1 MRVHPIFTNAE
12 AKAIDRLSTEDL
24 GIPEISLMG
33 SAALAV
39 FHANEDLWETAETIL
54 ILVGTGGNG
63 GDGYALAQILF
74 QEGHSVQ
81 VFQTAPN
88 KNQAGIFYESLCR
101 KVGIQIGSI
110 GELSVYLNTKTK
122 DSILLVDALLGIGFT
137 PPLDEHLTSII
148 ELCNQKKEIFYTIS
162 LDTPSGFI
170 SGMDSISVQADSIEE
185 LGTRK
190 WENIGYQNPDSE
202 EPTPRYYESI
212 GFPVRSHISK
222 INFQQKFIWEP
233 DQKLAR
239 DKLKRK
245 LNAHKYKSGSAMF
258 YGGKEGME
266 GAILL
271 SEKTFSVLGG
281 GITKIGS
288 PSLAIQ
294 KLTLAKDL
302 SRMAQSVSFSEFIQD
317 SFLEKVSVLVCGPG
331 LTENPVDFSSN
342 LDLGNKTLI
351 LDAGAIPKS
360 KEKVPNSREILLT
373 PHMGEFSKLTNKSYI
388 RIQDVVDDIR
398 KLCSEWQV
406 NILVK
411 SHISLYCTKSEE
423 CFVFE
428 SPNPKL
434 ATMGTGDLLTGV
446 IARYLSTGETL
457 TESVYLA
464 LSLLDGVRQM
474 EISNP
479 TAGNI
484 LEFLKGVV

>member
-1 MRVHPIFTNAE
+1 MRFHPIFTNAE
-12 AKAIDRLSTEDL
+12 AKHIDRLSTEEL
-24 GIPEISLMG
+24 GIPEIALMG
-33 SAALAV
+33 SAALSV

-54 ILVGTGGNG
+54 VLVGTGGNG

-88 KNQAGIFYESLCR
+88 KKNAGIFHESLCK
-101 KVGIQIGSI
+101 KVGVPIGSI
-110 GELSVYLNTKTK
+110 SELSSYLKTKTK
-122 DSILLVDALLGIGFT
+122 DSVLLVDALLGIGFN
-137 PPLDEHLTSII
+137 PPLDTQLTSII

-170 SGMDSISVQADSIEE
+170 SGMDTICIQADSIEE

-222 INFQQKFIWEP
+222 LNFQQKFIWEP
-233 DQKLAR
+233 DMKQAKE
-239 DKLKRK
+239 KLKRK

-271 SEKTFSVLGG
+271 SEKIFSVLGG

-288 PSLAIQ
+288 PSSQIQ
-294 KLTLAKDL
+294 KLTLSKDL
-302 SRMAQSVSFSEFIQD
+302 SRMAASVSFSECIKD

-331 LTENPVDFSSN
+331 LTENPEDFSDN

-351 LDAGAIPKS
+351 LDAGAIP
-360 KEKVPNSREILLT
+360 NSRKRLPTARETLLT
-373 PHMGEFSKLTNKSYI
+373 PHLGEFSKITNKSYS
-388 RIQDVVDDIR
+388 RIQDVYDDICHI
-398 KLCSEWQV
+398 CSEWQV

-411 SHISLYCTKSEE
+411 SHISIYCTKSRD

-428 SPNPKL
+428 SPNPRL
-434 ATMGTGDLLTGV
+434 ATMGTGDLLTGIV
-446 IARYLSTGETL
+446 ARYISTGEPL

-464 LSLLDGVRQM
+464 LSLFDGVREM
-474 EISNP
+474 DITNP

-484 LEFLKGVV
+484 LEFFKGVV